1 MSNAAEDA
9 EKPVIYAVR
18 FSERAKRDADFV
30 TVYLA
35 DAVTEQLAVKWRAGL
50 NKSVGTLSLF
60 PHRNAIIA
68 EGLLFSVP
76 VRDLLYRRTNES
88 KTYRILYHIVENSE
102 DGPQVTLIHVRLAER
117 PPITAE
123 EAREIEAQ
131 Q

>member
-1 MSNAAEDA
+1 MSGPKDDA
-9 EKPVIYAVR
+9 EKPITYAVR
-18 FSERAKRDADFV
+18 LSERAKRDIDFV

-35 DAVTEQLAVKWRAGL
+35 DTVTERLAVNWRTGL
-50 NKSVGTLSLF
+50 NKAVGTLSLF

-68 EGLLFSVP
+68 ENSLFSFP
-76 VRDLLYRRTNES
+76 VRDLLYRRTTNS
-88 KTYRILYHIVENSE
+88 KAYRVLYRIKEEGE